1 MQQDFS
7 DIFVFSITIQDAL
20 SNLMVALLCGVFIA
34 VLYRVTYRGL
44 SYSANFVNAIIML
57 SMITALVIMVIG
69 NNLARAF
76 GLVGAMSI
84 IRFRTAVKDT
94 QDIMFIFFALG
105 IGLAA
110 GAGTYAI
117 CVVGT
122 LFISAAVFITSKIN
136 HAKPTNKE
144 FLLQI
149 QAHTETLPTNAFDAI
164 LENHCST
171 FKLINVKSVGATD
184 NQHIENSFYIQLND
198 RKASDLLVRELKNVA
213 GVQRVNV
220 FMDEN

>member
-1 MQQDFS
+1 MNQDFT
-7 DIFVFSITIQDAL
+7 DVFVFSITTQEAL
-20 SNLMVALLCGVFIA
+20 ANLAVALICGILIA
-34 VLYRVTYRGL
+34 ILYRITYKGL
-44 SYSANFVNAIIML
+44 SFSTNFVNAIIML
-57 SMITALVIMVIG
+57 AMITALVIMVIG

-117 CVVGT
+117 CFVGT
-122 LFISAAVFITSKIN
+122 FFIGAAVFITSRIN
-136 HAKPTNKE
+136 YAKPTNKE

-149 QAHTETLPTNAFDAI
+149 TGIPETLP
-164 LENHCST
+164 ENPFAKFIEEHCENYR
-171 FKLINVKSVGATD
+171 LINVKSTGEADSARTEFSYYIQMT
-184 NQHIENSFYIQLND
+184 NRENSSMLTKHI
-198 RKASDLLVRELKNVA
+198 KKIE
-213 GVQRVNV
+213 GVDKVNI
-220 FMDEN
+220 FMDED

>member
-1 MQQDFS
+1 MNQQFS
-7 DIFVFSITIQDAL
+7 DAFVFSITTQEAL
-20 SNLMVALLCGVFIA
+20 SNLFVALICGVLIA
-34 VLYRVTYRGL
+34 ILYRITYKGL

-57 SMITALVIMVIG
+57 AMITALVIMVIG

-117 CVVGT
+117 CFVGT
-122 LFISAAVFITSKIN
+122 FFIGAAVFITSKIN
-136 HAKPTNKE
+136 YARPTNKE

-149 QAHTETLPTNAFDAI
+149 TGAPDKLPDNPFNNAI
-164 LENHCST
+164 ESHCEQY
-171 FKLINVKSVGATD
+171 KLINVKTLGEADKET
-184 NQHIENSFYIQLND
+184 IESSFYVQMAD
-198 RKASDLLVRELKNVA
+198 RNRSGELVRAIKAIE

-220 FMDEN
+220 FMDEA

>member
-1 MQQDFS
+1 MNQDFS
-7 DIFVFSITIQDAL
+7 DIFIFSISIQDAL
-20 SNLMVALLCGVFIA
+20 ANLSVALICGVFIA
-34 VLYRVTYRGL
+34 ILYRVTYRGL
-44 SYSANFVNAIIML
+44 SFSNNFVNAIIML

-117 CVVGT
+117 CFVGT
-122 LFISAAVFITSKIN
+122 FFIGAAVYISSKIN
-136 HAKPTNKE
+136 YAKPTNKE

-149 QAHTETLPTNAFDAI
+149 QAHTNELPDNAFEGI
-164 LENHCST
+164 LENYCSS
-171 FKLINVKSVGATD
+171 FKLINVKSTGESEKQ
-184 NQHIENSFYIQLND
+184 NIENSFYIQLNNRNEND
-198 RKASDLLVRELKNVA
+198 ILIKNLRA
-213 GVQRVNV
+213 IPGVYRVNI

>member
-1 MQQDFS
+1 MNQQFS
-7 DIFVFSITIQDAL
+7 DAFVFSITTQEAL
-20 SNLMVALLCGVFIA
+20 SNLFVALLCGVLIA
-34 VLYRVTYRGL
+34 ILYRITYRGL

-117 CVVGT
+117 CFAGT
-122 LFISAAVFITSKIN
+122 FFIGAAVFITSKIN
-136 HAKPTNKE
+136 YSRPTNKE

-149 QAHTETLPTNAFDAI
+149 TGSPDALPDNPFNTTIEAHCEQY
-164 LENHCST
+164 
-171 FKLINVKSVGATD
+171 KLINVKTLGETGKET
-184 NQHIENSFYIQLND
+184 IETSYYVQLVD
-198 RKASDLLVRELKNVA
+198 RNHSGKLARELKGIS

-220 FMDEN
+220 FMDET

>member
-1 MQQDFS
+1 MNQQFS
-7 DIFVFSITIQDAL
+7 DVFVFSITTQEAL
-20 SNLMVALLCGVFIA
+20 SNLLVALICGILIA
-34 VLYRVTYRGL
+34 LLYRVTYRGL

-57 SMITALVIMVIG
+57 AMITALVIMVIG

-117 CVVGT
+117 CFVGT
-122 LFISAAVFITSKIN
+122 FFIGAAVFITSKVN
-136 HAKPTNKE
+136 YARPKNKE

-149 QAHTETLPTNAFDAI
+149 TSKPSELPDDPYNKI
-164 LENHCST
+164 IESHCEQY
-171 FKLINVKSVGATD
+171 KLINVKSLGEAEKETL
-184 NQHIENSFYIQLND
+184 ETSFYVQLTD
-198 RKASDLLVRELKNVA
+198 RNRSDSLIRDLKSID
-213 GVQRVNV
+213 GVSRVNV
-220 FMDEN
+220 FMDET

>member
-1 MQQDFS
+1 MNQDFS
-7 DIFVFSITIQDAL
+7 DVFVFSVTVQEAL
-20 SNLMVALLCGVFIA
+20 SNLVVALICGILIA
-34 VLYRVTYRGL
+34 ILYKITYRGL
-44 SYSANFVNAIIML
+44 SFSATFVNAIIML
-57 SMITALVIMVIG
+57 TMITALVIMVIG

-94 QDIMFIFFALG
+94 QDIMFIFFGLG

-117 CVVGT
+117 CFVGT
-122 LFISAAVFITSKIN
+122 FFIGAAVFITSKIN
-136 HAKPTNKE
+136 YARPRNKE

-149 QAHTETLPTNAFDAI
+149 LSQPEKLPDNPFNTAI
-164 LENHCST
+164 ESFCEHY
-171 FKLINVKSVGATD
+171 KLINVKSLGEAEKET
-184 NQHIENSFYIQLND
+184 IESSFYVQLGD
-198 RKASDLLVRELKNVA
+198 RGQSEDLVRTIKKVP
-213 GVQRVNV
+213 GVQKVNI